1 MLRQLRSVGGAM
13 AAPRASAA
21 MRGVVARTA
30 RRGLASDAWKGDHNP
45 MNQDVGTPKVLQRE
59 GYINATHVLEEEE
72 TGFAPGLPM
81 KRDSELWKDHTNP
94 DQLVRALPRQTR
106 PSPLAPRALMSL
118 STFFLT
124 PMRARVCALLQ
135 IAERAELWWDDGTAE
150 PEWFVDRGSAGGA
163 DGGRSWAQ
171 STPAAVAQLL
181 GMFGLLGCVMG
192 VAYAID
198 DRFRTP
204 APRWIHGHPMDMHPL
219 YGLEN
224 LPADGS
230 KAKNGAS
237 RIEQYGV
244 AAAE

>member
-94 DQLVRALPRQTR
+94 DQLVRAR
-106 PSPLAPRALMSL
+106 PS
-118 STFFLT
+118 
-124 PMRARVCALLQ
+124 
-135 IAERAELWWDDGTAE
+135 
-150 PEWFVDRGSAGGA
+150 
-163 DGGRSWAQ
+163 
-171 STPAAVAQLL
+171 
-181 GMFGLLGCVMG
+181 
-192 VAYAID
+192 
-198 DRFRTP
+198 
-204 APRWIHGHPMDMHPL
+204 
-219 YGLEN
+219 
-224 LPADGS
+224 
-230 KAKNGAS
+230 
-237 RIEQYGV
+237 
-244 AAAE
+244 